1 MNLYVLA
8 ADGLL
13 LLHTLFVLFVIVG
26 LVLIITGGLRA
37 WSWVR
42 NPRFRLAHAVAI
54 AVVVL
59 QSWLGRICPLT
70 TWEME
75 LRTLGGQDAYQST
88 FISYWLGRLLYYQAP
103 EWVFIL
109 CYTGFAAIVLACWW
123 WVRPRP
129 L

>member
-1 MNLYVLA
+1 MNRYVLA

-13 LLHTLFVLFVIVG
+13 LLHTLFVLFVTVG
-26 LVLIITGGLRA
+26 LVLIIAGGLRG

-42 NPRFRLAHAVAI
+42 NPRFRLAHVAAI
-54 AVVVL
+54 GVVVL

-75 LRTLGGQDAYQST
+75 LRTLGGQQAYQST
-88 FISYWLGRLLYYQAP
+88 FISHWLSRLLYYQAP
-103 EWVFIL
+103 DWVFVT
-109 CYTGFAAIVLACWW
+109 CYTGFAALVLACWW
-123 WVRPRP
+123 WVSPRP